1 MKLSNQNRAVHWLR
15 RLPRHNTVDLCT
27 HLHRSLRRNPICL
40 PKKETFNQDQWNNC
54 AIFCR
59 LSVYFVRIKL
69 AILLSLIRS
78 LMGSARLS
86 HLIITQSSFFR
97 VSLKKYVHIINVIN
111 IFTVIAVKYFRKS
124 YQFYRFYTVPPDN
137 FTDL

>member
-1 MKLSNQNRAVHWLR
+1 MKLLNQNRAFIGYEDYLD
-15 RLPRHNTVDLCT
+15 TT
-27 HLHRSLRRNPICL
+27 RNPICL
-40 PKKETFNQDQWNNC
+40 PKKETLNQDQWNNC

-59 LSVYFVRIKL
+59 LSVYFVRIML
-69 AILLSLIRS
+69 AILLSLIRN